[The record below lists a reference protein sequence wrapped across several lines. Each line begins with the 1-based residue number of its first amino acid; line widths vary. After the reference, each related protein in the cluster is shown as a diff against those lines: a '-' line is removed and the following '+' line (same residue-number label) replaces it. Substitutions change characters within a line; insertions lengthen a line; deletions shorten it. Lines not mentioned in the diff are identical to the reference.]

1 MPEATISLLIL
12 LASIINNAWQKN
24 WLLLKKLKII
34 VKIKIFFDDF

>member
-24 WLLLKKLKII
+24 WLLLKNFENNCEDENIL
-34 VKIKIFFDDF
+34 